1 MKPTLLS
8 SADIEAYLEAGHW
21 TRDTQA
27 GRLSAY
33 AKEFPDG
40 TACRDDGEAYTWA
53 ELDAATDLLAANLI
67 ALGLARDSR
76 ALVRMPSSCREMV
89 LRIALKKAG
98 IIGVFAPMQWRQRE
112 LDYVHAHIEPGLL
125 INSKQGLNEDELQ
138 WMDRAF
144 TLHRIDLDTPA
155 RDGWR
160 DWDVLADEEP
170 RLDIKQELSARAFA
184 FDEVSLITASSGT
197 SGLAKLCEWPEAAQV
212 CVGRC
217 IGKRMQITEDDTI
230 GIFSPMSGAAGVL
243 VWLVSA
249 TTPAMFVFPASYR
262 APALL
267 DLVDEVGITVA
278 TTVPVIL
285 ARLAQQP
292 LAGYDLHT
300 LRALRVG
307 TAAADTGAARTFEDG
322 TGCRVITAAGS
333 MECPGFA
340 HADFSEDK
348 ETRLSGTIGLS
359 LPGCRSRIAGE
370 DGEDLPVGAIGE
382 LIVTAPYAASGY
394 WNDRKAT
401 QAAWRDGWYVTG
413 DVGCLEADGRLRLI
427 GRLKETINRSGL
439 KILPAE
445 VEQEIAKHPS
455 VFECAVV
462 AAPDPEYGE
471 VPWAFV
477 QPRSGQ
483 TVDAEALIDLLKN
496 CGLAHYK
503 FPIRFITVESF
514 PRVAGNKVDKKVLLE
529 TAHFKTSK
537 NGETFNAH

>member
-1 MKPTLLS
+1 VKPTLLS
-8 SADIEAYLEAGHW
+8 SADIEAYLEAGYW
-21 TRDTQA
+21 TRDTHA

-40 TACRDDGEAYTWA
+40 VACRDHWETYTWA
-53 ELDAATDLLAANLI
+53 ELDTATDLLAANLI
-67 ALGLARDSR
+67 ALGLARDSC

-98 IIGVFAPMQWRQRE
+98 IIGAFAPMQWRQRE
-112 LDYVHAHIEPGLL
+112 LEYVREHIDPGLL
-125 INSKQGLNEDELQ
+125 IISKQSFDEDELQ
-138 WMDRAF
+138 WIDRTFAM
-144 TLHRIDLDTPA
+144 HRIDLDTPT
-155 RDGWR
+155 RDGWLG
-160 DWDVLADEEP
+160 WTDVANVPP
-170 RLDIKQELSARAFA
+170 RPDIDQEISARAFA

-197 SGLAKLCEWPEAAQV
+197 SGLAKLCEWPEAAQI
-212 CVGRC
+212 CVGRY
-217 IGKRMQITEDDTI
+217 IGERMRITEDDTI

-243 VWLVSA
+243 VWLVSV
-249 TTPAMFVFPASYR
+249 TTPATFVFPASYR

-285 ARLAQQP
+285 ARLAQEP
-292 LAGYDLHT
+292 LSDYDLHT

-307 TAAADTGAARTFEDG
+307 TAAANTGAARSFEDG

-348 ETRLSGTIGLS
+348 ETRLSGTIGLR
-359 LPGCRSRIAGE
+359 LPGCRSRIVDE
-370 DGEDLPVGAIGE
+370 NGEDLAVGAVGE
-382 LIVTAPYAASGY
+382 LMVTAPYAASGY
-394 WNDRKAT
+394 WNDLKAT
-401 QAAWRDGWYVTG
+401 QAAWRNGWYATG
-413 DVGCLEADGRLRLI
+413 DMGCLEADGRLKLI

-445 VEQEIAKHPS
+445 VEQEITKHPS

-477 QPRSGQ
+477 QPRPGQ
-483 TVDAEALIDLLKN
+483 AVDAEALIDLLRN
-496 CGLAHYK
+496 RGLAHYK
-503 FPIRFITVESF
+503 FPTRFITVESF

-529 TAHFKTSK
+529 TAHFKTFK
-537 NGETFNAH
+537 NGEIFNAH